1 MTNNNTTKE
10 NTMFNSIK
18 TFNGINE
25 VFDSINSDMNVIGD
39 IFSCDWDSSDI
50 FDGVAVMSDWDGNDI
65 YVNPNTNTIVG
76 WKFYGCSVRG
86 VDTIS

>member
-10 NTMFNSIK
+10 NTMFNSI
-18 TFNGINE
+18 NDI
-25 VFDSINSDMNVIGD
+25 FDAINSDINVIGS
-39 IFSCDWDSSDI
+39 IFSGVCDWESSDI

>member
-10 NTMFNSIK
+10 NTMFNSI
-18 TFNGINE
+18 NDI
-25 VFDSINSDMNVIGD
+25 FDAINSDINVIGSV
-39 IFSCDWDSSDI
+39 FSCDWESSDI
-50 FDGVAVMSDWDGNDI
+50 FDGVAVSSDWDGNDI